1 MYLCISRYRFIP
13 LHSIPEFHW
22 LQTKFVN
29 GTEIQTKTTLDVLVF
44 CFTALPPA
52 RCSQLSQH
60 KGQRGSKREMGRCFL
75 CGLESLSLRSDT
87 SKCWDTFSLCERED
101 SYQQN
106 IP

>member
-1 MYLCISRYRFIP
+1 MYLCISRYRFTP

-60 KGQRGSKREMGRCFL
+60 KGQRGSKRGN
-75 CGLESLSLRSDT
+75 GAV
-87 SKCWDTFSLCERED
+87 FSLWFGEP
-101 SYQQN
+101 
-106 IP
+106 IPKVRHLQVLGHFFSL